1 MVKPINGGNAR
12 YLSELP
18 EFQDGLPHGIVN
30 KTKTD
35 VGGTYVAANCR
46 YNYIIVCP
54 FRDLVDSIAAD
65 KNNKYEIFKCYG
77 GTREHQFRKY
87 IKEHRIYKI
96 AVTYDSLDKLLKW
109 MDSKT
114 DGWKVL
120 IDEYHLIL
128 EDMDYRESAIMQMC
142 WNIQKFKHYTFLSAT
157 PIDEEYEI
165 DFFKILPHYKVVWP
179 QGIPITI
186 RKIKATC
193 LPLGLAKLI
202 RIFKE
207 EGISLPDIN
216 GELKKVEQLFI
227 FLNSVTTIK
236 QVIDTLELE
245 EDEVKICCAKRQRNR
260 LILGRFK
267 QESAI
272 APNKRINFF
281 TKKSFQG
288 CNLFSNNGLIIVAS
302 DVHRTQTLVDI
313 TTTMEQISGRL
324 RENDEYHNI
333 FRNTMVHI
341 YSTNNNVLTQAEF
354 NAEMCRKEDAAKR
367 LLSLQEKADE
377 KELSALIRRVNIEND
392 ILSIEDGRLVRNE
405 LKRMA
410 FIRKQKIREAY
421 KDGLNL
427 RAAYNNSEKF
437 VQAKQEYWD
446 NFDSLLSRAVTISYE
461 KLLKDYLEHPS
472 EQYEIEYPEF
482 KDIKRYLK
490 ETEMNSCRWN
500 KKKMLKVVED
510 KKKLQQAFRAIYIR
524 GAFISNDEIKRL
536 LTEQFNRL
544 GINLSPKAT

>member
-1 MVKPINGGNAR
+1 MDNIINGGNAR

-54 FRDLVDSIAAD
+54 FRDLVDSISAD
-65 KNNKYEIFKCYG
+65 KNNKYEVFKCYG
-77 GTREHQFRKY
+77 GVRENQFRKY

-109 MDSKT
+109 MGGNT
-114 DGWKVL
+114 DGWKIL

-142 WNIQKFKHYTFLSAT
+142 WNIQKFNHYTFLSAT

-207 EGISLPDIN
+207 EGICLPDIN
-216 GELKKVEQLFI
+216 GELKRVEQLFI

-245 EDEVKICCAKRQRNR
+245 EDEVKICCAQRQRNR

-267 QESAI
+267 RESAI

-341 YSTNNNVLTQAEF
+341 YSTNQSVLSQAEF
-354 NAEMCRKEDAAKR
+354 DAEMCRKEDAAKR

-392 ILSIEDGRLVRNE
+392 ILSVEDGRLVRNE

-421 KDGLNL
+421 KDGINL
-427 RAAYNNSEKF
+427 RAAYNKSERF

-446 NFDSLLSRAVTISYE
+446 KFDSLLSRAITISYE

-482 KDIKRYLK
+482 RDFRIYLK
-490 ETEMNSCRWN
+490 ETEMNSLRWN
-500 KKKMLKVVED
+500 KDKMLKVVED
-510 KKKLQQAFRAIYIR
+510 KKKLQQAFRAIYKR
-524 GAFISNDEIKRL
+524 GAFFSDNEIKRL
-536 LTEQFNRL
+536 LTE
-544 GINLSPKAT
+544 